1 MRKLIYFT
9 TTLILSLVFLAPAVL
24 ALDIKSI
31 PGNDQPGYSQT
42 LDVYGSRDI
51 SQRFVSQVA
60 NLSAVGTSIKNP
72 NLLNRKDITFTLYD
86 ENMKLVRTDTVNGLN
101 IEDGSFFKFV
111 FEPIPDSQNKTYI
124 FNLKSPKAGPEDLI
138 EVFLSQNPPN
148 WIVEY
153 NYDLKTYPGGIPI
166 VIFSRPTS
174 KLETVKEVYSNLFS
188 RLLFPSFHK
197 P

>member
-9 TTLILSLVFLAPAVL
+9 TTIILFLVFLAPAVL

-86 ENMKLVRTDTVNGLN
+86 ENMKLVIHR
-101 IEDGSFFKFV
+101 
-111 FEPIPDSQNKTYI
+111 
-124 FNLKSPKAGPEDLI
+124 
-138 EVFLSQNPPN
+138 
-148 WIVEY
+148 
-153 NYDLKTYPGGIPI
+153 
-166 VIFSRPTS
+166 
-174 KLETVKEVYSNLFS
+174 
-188 RLLFPSFHK
+188 
-197 P
+197 